1 MHGKDSSVPAGAK
14 SHILDLGCG
23 TRDAAQLW
31 TRPQN
36 IGLNNVIINVIL
48 SVIINKWRYA
58 IGESI

>member
-1 MHGKDSSVPAGAK
+1 MHGKDSSLPAGAK

-36 IGLNNVIINVIL
+36 IGLNNVIIN
-48 SVIINKWRYA
+48 KWRYA